1 MNKILRQCCGCNK
14 YKDKDTMQK
23 LQSGAWAC
31 KDCLDKQ
38 ARRDNEIVTKIEG
51 IFDYYGIE
59 GRNRAKL
66 LEAYSKYLDMK
77 YGNSFCFTMR
87 ID

>member
-1 MNKILRQCCGCNK
+1 MNKILKQCCGCNK
-14 YKDKDTMQK
+14 YKDKDKMQRLK
-23 LQSGAWAC
+23 NGSWAC
-31 KDCLDKQ
+31 ISCLEKQ
-38 ARRDNEIVTKIEG
+38 ARRDNEIIIKIEG

-59 GRNRAKL
+59 ERNRAKL

-77 YGNSFCFTMR
+77 YGNSFWFTMK